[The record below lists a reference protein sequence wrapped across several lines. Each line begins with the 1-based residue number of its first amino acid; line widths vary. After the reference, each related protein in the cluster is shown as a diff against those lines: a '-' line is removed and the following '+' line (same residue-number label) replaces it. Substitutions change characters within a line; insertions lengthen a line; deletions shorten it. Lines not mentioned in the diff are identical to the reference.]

1 MKACIFGAG
10 AIGGWI
16 AHRLAHAGCSVSVV
30 ARGTT
35 LDALQL
41 HGLLLHEGKA
51 ITSKAVAS
59 TDTPAE
65 LNVQDL
71 VVLAVKA
78 PSLPEVARQ
87 IDPLIGP
94 GTIVMTAMNG
104 VPWWFLQG
112 FGGALAGTR
121 VMAWPAPHFAVADGH
136 PDRAFIYLNLLITPG
151 RSAAMVQRAGEA
163 VLASCKAHL
172 APVFAK
178 HAVGLTLQIH
188 EGAPVYEGKH
198 NNLAAHLT
206 PS

>member
-1 MKACIFGAG
+1 MPHLTIEYTANLEATAGMDLLCTALAATLVALRHDDGA
-10 AIGGWI
+10 
-16 AHRLAHAGCSVSVV
+16 
-30 ARGTT
+30 
-35 LDALQL
+35 
-41 HGLLLHEGKA
+41 
-51 ITSKAVAS
+51 
-59 TDTPAE
+59 
-65 LNVQDL
+65 
-71 VVLAVKA
+71 
-78 PSLPEVARQ
+78 
-87 IDPLIGP
+87 PLFP
-94 GTIVMTAMNG
+94 V
-104 VPWWFLQG
+104 
-112 FGGALAGTR
+112 AGTR

>member
-1 MKACIFGAG
+1 MPHLTIEYTANLEATAGMDLLCTALAATLVALRHDDGA
-10 AIGGWI
+10 
-16 AHRLAHAGCSVSVV
+16 
-30 ARGTT
+30 
-35 LDALQL
+35 
-41 HGLLLHEGKA
+41 
-51 ITSKAVAS
+51 
-59 TDTPAE
+59 
-65 LNVQDL
+65 
-71 VVLAVKA
+71 
-78 PSLPEVARQ
+78 
-87 IDPLIGP
+87 PLFP
-94 GTIVMTAMNG
+94 V
-104 VPWWFLQG
+104 
-112 FGGALAGTR
+112 AGTR
-121 VMAWPAPHFAVADGH
+121 VMAWPAPHFAVADGQ

>member
-1 MKACIFGAG
+1 MPHLTIEYTANLEATAGMDLLCTALAATLVALRHGDGA
-10 AIGGWI
+10 
-16 AHRLAHAGCSVSVV
+16 
-30 ARGTT
+30 
-35 LDALQL
+35 
-41 HGLLLHEGKA
+41 
-51 ITSKAVAS
+51 
-59 TDTPAE
+59 
-65 LNVQDL
+65 
-71 VVLAVKA
+71 
-78 PSLPEVARQ
+78 
-87 IDPLIGP
+87 PLFP
-94 GTIVMTAMNG
+94 V
-104 VPWWFLQG
+104 
-112 FGGALAGTR
+112 AGTR
-121 VMAWPAPHFAVADGH
+121 VMAWPAPHFAVADGQ